1 MKKTYQFNNVTYGYS
16 VKFRK
21 WIFAVERVSF
31 LYAVTGG
38 VETAHKIAHLV
49 NSGFIRTKGKG
60 IDNLARANISHVN
73 S

>member
-31 LYAVTGG
+31 LCAVKGG
-38 VETAHKIAHLV
+38 VKTAEKIAHLV
-49 NSGFIRTKGKG
+49 NAGFIRTKGKG
-60 IDNLARANISHVN
+60 IDNLARANINNVN